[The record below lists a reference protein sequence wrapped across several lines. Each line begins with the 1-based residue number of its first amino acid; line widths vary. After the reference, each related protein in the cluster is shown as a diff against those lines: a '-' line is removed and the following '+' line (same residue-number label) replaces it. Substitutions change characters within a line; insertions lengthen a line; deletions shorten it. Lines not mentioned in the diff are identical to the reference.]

1 MITILYREL
10 FSIEFLHDFYSS
22 GKCPD
27 LQLAP
32 TADCSRLL
40 QSLGLRFIPSTFG
53 GKVFGK
59 ADRTGPV
66 NNPQF
71 ILKYPVPEN
80 TRFSFLVKPINKTFE
95 TFTQTNPDRPKGS
108 YYCFSNLVNNV
119 SADSLPLLVA
129 DAGSKKVSDNDLVPV
144 KSGSFS
150 FTHNSNEA
158 TRTGRLESTHNGEA
172 LEQTLNNNGNKFHF
186 SFDLAMIAQGRLRFS
201 IDGTPQTSFYNLYP
215 AEGKDFFGIAEIF
228 HRSALPDSHRF
239 LQNDNSIA
247 TKSYKIAFANR
258 STRWRYLVTKKF
270 KTGVTGVSVQKSGGS
285 PIGFNPQVVLPSG
298 QFSVS
303 SSAAIPLKEE
313 PVTGIVLKDQA
324 NKTIIEHL
332 PNPAMTHLKKEGADF
347 FSDILITI

>member
-10 FSIEFLHDFYSS
+10 FSIEFLHEYYSS

-27 LQLAP
+27 LQLLP
-32 TADCSRLL
+32 TAECGLLL
-40 QSLGLRFIPSTFG
+40 QSLGLRFIPTIFG

-59 ADRTGPV
+59 VDKTGPV
-66 NNPQF
+66 NDPQF
-71 ILKYPVPEN
+71 ILQYPVPEN
-80 TRFSFLVKPINKTFE
+80 TWFSFQIKIINKTFE
-95 TFTQTNPDRPKGS
+95 TFTQTNFDRPKDS
-108 YYCFSNLVNNV
+108 YYYFSNLVNNV
-119 SADSLPLLVA
+119 NTDNFPLLVS
-129 DAGSKKVSDNDLVPV
+129 DAGTKKASNNDLVTI

-158 TRTGRLESTHNGEA
+158 TRTGRLESTHNGEV
-172 LEQTLNNNGNKFHF
+172 LEQILRNNDNRFHF
-186 SFDLAMIAQGRLRFS
+186 SFDLAMISQGRLTFS
-201 IDGTPQTSFYNLYP
+201 IEGTPQTSFYNLYP
-215 AEGKDFFGIAEIF
+215 AEGKDFFGIVEIF
-228 HRSALPDSHRF
+228 HRSALPGSHRF
-239 LQNDNSIA
+239 LQTDNSIV
-247 TKSYKIAFANR
+247 TKSYKVAFASR

-270 KTGVTGVSVQKSGGS
+270 KPGVTGVSVQKSGGT
-285 PIGFNPQVVLPSG
+285 PISFNPQVVLPSG

-332 PNPAMTHLKKEGADF
+332 PNPALTHLKKEGADF